1 MDEDELKLL
10 EAAEKGVND
19 NYLVAKNFLKK
30 NFKVLY
36 ENEGMEWTE
45 ENNNEIEFLIEA
57 IKNKAVFQA
66 IKTAA
71 FKSLG
76 KLVEAYSLYFA

>member
-1 MDEDELKLL
+1 MDDDELKLL

-30 NFKVLY
+30 NFKNLY

-45 ENNNEIEFLIEA
+45 ENNKEIDFIVEA
-57 IKNKAVFQA
+57 IKNRAVFQS
-66 IKTAA
+66 IKTVRDTMR
-71 FKSLG
+71 SG
-76 KLVEAYSLYFA
+76 KLK

>member
-1 MDEDELKLL
+1 MDEEEHKLL

-30 NFKVLY
+30 NFKDLY
-36 ENEGMEWTE
+36 ENAGMEWTE

-66 IKTAA
+66 IKTVRDTMR
-71 FKSLG
+71 SG
-76 KLVEAYSLYFA
+76 KLK

>member
-1 MDEDELKLL
+1 VDEDELKLL

-66 IKTAA
+66 IKTVRDTMR
-71 FKSLG
+71 SG
-76 KLVEAYSLYFA
+76 KLK

>member
-1 MDEDELKLL
+1 MDDDELKLL

-30 NFKVLY
+30 NFKNLY

-45 ENNNEIEFLIEA
+45 ENNNEIEFVIEA

-66 IKTAA
+66 IKTVRDTMR
-71 FKSLG
+71 SG
-76 KLVEAYSLYFA
+76 KLK